1 MLLLLL
7 SRGFDNL
14 LELDDKGDVSTRDNG
29 SGLGRFSRLI
39 QISVELHPNNH
50 ESKVRKLFP
59 ERLEKSHNP
68 IPGTR
73 IVGAKTKERM
83 NQTLGIYMSF
93 FGPKFNLIPN

>member
-1 MLLLLL
+1 MNHELTN
-7 SRGFDNL
+7 SR
-14 LELDDKGDVSTRDNG
+14 T
-29 SGLGRFSRLI
+29 I
-39 QISVELHPNNH
+39 HPNNH
-50 ESKVRKLFP
+50 ESKVRKHLP
-59 ERLEKSHNP
+59 EKLKKSHNP

>member
-1 MLLLLL
+1 MYNN
-7 SRGFDNL
+7 RKQEE
-14 LELDDKGDVSTRDNG
+14 ELKQLTLV
-29 SGLGRFSRLI
+29 
-39 QISVELHPNNH
+39 HPNNH
-50 ESKVRKLFP
+50 ESKARKLFP
-59 ERLEKSHNP
+59 EKLEKSHNP